1 VWNKYTEDSFHTLK
15 LALVQ
20 APVLAL
26 PNFQKEFVLET
37 DASAVGVGAVLMQ
50 SGHPLAFMSKALG
63 PKNQALST
71 YDKECLAILLALE
84 KWKTYLQHQP
94 FVIHTDQQSLV
105 HLGDHRF
112 NTTLQQKAF
121 YGLLGLQYKIV
132 YKKGSA
138 NKAANALSLAEHM
151 RMLMYMPYPPYA
163 QSGWK

>member
-1 VWNKYTEDSFHTLK
+1 
-15 LALVQ
+15 VQ

-112 NTTLQQKAF
+112 NTTIQQKAF
-121 YGLLGLQYKIV
+121 YRLLGLQYRIV

-138 NKAANALSLAEHM
+138 NKAANALSRRTHENADVHAISTICPKWLEIVTEG
-151 RMLMYMPYPPYA
+151 YE
-163 QSGWK
+163 